1 MPKNYKLMEPKRY
14 KVIAP
19 AILLLLSLSQ
29 CSGQGEN
36 QATERRQPNQEE
48 RMDARRSFVEK
59 EMSSIELYL
68 ADRNLDMQRSG
79 TGLFYQVDRH
89 ERDTLRIES
98 GDRVFYHYQIYLLN
112 GTLLYASAEG
122 QPAALQVDR
131 EDAIIGLHEALKY
144 LSLGDSG
151 RFVIP
156 SHLAYGISGDQK
168 KVPPLTALH
177 YDLQVVAIEKLKP

>member
-1 MPKNYKLMEPKRY
+1 MEPKRY

-19 AILLLLSLSQ
+19 ALLLLLSLSQ

-59 EMSSIELYL
+59 EKSSIELYL

-89 ERDTLRIES
+89 ERDTLQVES
-98 GDRVFYHYQIYLLN
+98 GDRVLYHYQIYLLN

-156 SHLAYGISGDQK
+156 SHLAYGISGDQN